1 MRLKRENISTFAI
14 MKQFLLFIFLS
25 LPCCLL
31 AQNERAAH
39 VKPEDRKVDMDNPTF
54 VPMVKVSKVD
64 YEGDSIQYVELNKI
78 YVFPQAQFSS
88 ARQRQAYNRLV
99 YNVKKVLPIAK
110 EVNHI
115 THETR

>member
-39 VKPEDRKVDMDNPTF
+39 VKPEDRKISLSMKALLPEIETPAEEENEDAYVDEAPAD
-54 VPMVKVSKVD
+54 
-64 YEGDSIQYVELNKI
+64 EAAVE
-78 YVFPQAQFSS
+78 
-88 ARQRQAYNRLV
+88 
-99 YNVKKVLPIAK
+99 
-110 EVNHI
+110 
-115 THETR
+115 ETVEEAPVTEEAEEAVEETPAAEEAPAEEE